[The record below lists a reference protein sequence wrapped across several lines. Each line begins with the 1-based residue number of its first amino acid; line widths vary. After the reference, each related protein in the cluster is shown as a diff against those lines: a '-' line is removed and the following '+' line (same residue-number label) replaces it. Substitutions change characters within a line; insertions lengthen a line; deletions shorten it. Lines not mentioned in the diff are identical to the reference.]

1 MYKITNNRS
10 GQWNIKYIYSYTPL
24 MPNAIFCNA
33 LPIENESPPSPTQ
46 SSHSSFNS
54 SINLFSASLLSPL
67 ALLPPFPPL
76 PPNPLL
82 TRLYPLLEGK
92 QRAHDEVRITNTS
105 YATMVS
111 AALSQKIKTLTLT
124 LTNGDSNSAGEM
136 VPLRNPR
143 CPPTARSW
151 AIAATR
157 AAAEPCGCTRSRPQC
172 TRRR

>member
-1 MYKITNNRS
+1 M
-10 GQWNIKYIYSYTPL
+10 L
-24 MPNAIFCNA
+24 NAIFCDA
-33 LPIENESPPSPTQ
+33 LPIEDESSPRPTQ

-54 SINLFSASLLSPL
+54 SISLFSASLLSPL
-67 ALLPPFPPL
+67 ALLPPLPPE

-92 QRAHDEVRITNTS
+92 QRAHDEVRITKTS
-105 YATMVS
+105 YAKPWS
-111 AALSQKIKTLTLT
+111 ARRSLIQKKKIERNSLSLKKI
-124 LTNGDSNSAGEM
+124 TNGDSNSAGET
-136 VPLRNPR
+136 VPLRTPR

-157 AAAEPCGCTRSRPQC
+157 AAAAPCGCTRSRRQC